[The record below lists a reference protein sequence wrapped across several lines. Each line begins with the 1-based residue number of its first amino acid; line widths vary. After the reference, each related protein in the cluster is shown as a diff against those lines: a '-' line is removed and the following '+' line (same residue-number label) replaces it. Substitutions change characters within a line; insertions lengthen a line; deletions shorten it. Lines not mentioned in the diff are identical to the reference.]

1 MVRTTK
7 RKKKELSL
15 EEKLA
20 QALVPPEQQPY
31 PVPENWCWVILGG
44 ITDVIGGGTPSSK
57 VSEYYENGDIPWISP
72 ADLSNY
78 SDMYIS
84 NGAKNITALGLEKS
98 SARLLPPNTVCLSSR
113 APIGYVVIAA
123 NLISTNQGFK
133 SFLPSPAY
141 IPEYL
146 YWYLKGNKEMLES
159 KASGTTFLELSGS
172 KASKIEFPLSPLAE
186 QQRIVDR
193 VESLFAKLEAAR
205 EKAQSVVDGYEDRR
219 AAILHKA
226 FTGEL
231 TEQWREEKG
240 QSIDNWQ
247 TVTVGEISD
256 VKGGK
261 RVPKGM
267 KLTDVNTGHPYI
279 KAGNLKQGTVIDNGI
294 AYVPDD
300 VLPFIKKYTVEA
312 GDVYITNVGAC
323 IGDCGVIPPQFHGAN
338 LTENAVKITNLNCIS
353 EYLARYLSSNKTQHF
368 IKSLIASATLGKLS
382 ISNIKKIPI
391 LLPSEAEQVEI
402 IEVLDDLLKK
412 EQQAKAAAEQ
422 ILSQIDTMKQS
433 ILARAFRGELGTND
447 PAEES
452 AVELLK
458 EVLKEE
464 AIL

>member
-1 MVRTTK
+1 MARTTK

-133 SFLPSPAY
+133 SFLPSPSY

-193 VESLFAKLEAAR
+193 VENLFEKLEAAR
-205 EKAQSVVDGYEDRR
+205 EKAQSVVDSYEDRR

-231 TEQWREEKG
+231 TEQWREENNVSLETWKEAKWGEFLEKIQAGKNWSALGRPPEENEFGVVKVSSVTWGEFNERESKTCQIPEQWNESTRIVKG
-240 QSIDNWQ
+240 DFLFSRANTLQL
-247 TVTVGEISD
+247 VGDCVIVREIHRKLMISD
-256 VKGGK
+256 KILRFTFNNSVNSEFVLYFT
-261 RVPKGM
+261 RS
-267 KLTDVNTGHPYI
+267 KLY
-279 KAGNLKQGTVIDNGI
+279 
-294 AYVPDD
+294 
-300 VLPFIKKYTVEA
+300 
-312 GDVYITNVGAC
+312 
-323 IGDCGVIPPQFHGAN
+323 
-338 LTENAVKITNLNCIS
+338 
-353 EYLARYLSSNKTQHF
+353 
-368 IKSLIASATLGKLS
+368 
-382 ISNIKKIPI
+382 
-391 LLPSEAEQVEI
+391 
-402 IEVLDDLLKK
+402 
-412 EQQAKAAAEQ
+412 
-422 ILSQIDTMKQS
+422 
-433 ILARAFRGELGTND
+433 
-447 PAEES
+447 
-452 AVELLK
+452 
-458 EVLKEE
+458 
-464 AIL
+464 